1 MSVRER
7 SNLLPLNIKKIMD
20 ITTIDNYIEELEG
33 QECTFSNIRNLASL
47 YTVKEHLE
55 SVKNETE
62 AELNDILPQYRI
74 YIEVKRKY
82 QMGELSESEICRSL
96 QALCAE
102 IYEFIVTLYNN
113 TDSETE
119 RNCLNQMVKNIFRK
133 F

>member
-1 MSVRER
+1 
-7 SNLLPLNIKKIMD
+7 MD

-62 AELNDILPQYRI
+62 AELNDILPQYRV

-119 RNCLNQMVKNIFRK
+119 RNCLNQMMKNIFRK